1 MDINKENKK
10 NIEKMIQE
18 FDLLNNNK
26 SLNISNIEELLID
39 NIENYK
45 ININKF
51 MEELIT
57 NKVDEKELITK
68 KNENG
73 KKKDIN

>member
-1 MDINKENKK
+1 MDINKENEK
-10 NIEKMIQE
+10 NIEKMIQK
-18 FDLLNNNK
+18 FDFLIKNE
-26 SLNISNIEELLID
+26 SLNISNIEELLIN

-45 ININKF
+45 TNINKF

-57 NKVDEKELITK
+57 NKVDEQELISK

-73 KKKDIN
+73 KKKDTN